1 MGNNNLQRKY
11 SLRKFKGI
19 GLASAVIGVLFANQ
33 SVYANVTSDGKD
45 ETTLVK
51 EFDKVPSSAKTTFT
65 DDQNPTK
72 KVTVDAVADIRYNQL
87 TKANQNTGNPDGT
100 DTIKFTTKATVN
112 YLLEDDKS
120 KLQDSKTV
128 EGESGTINT
137 PYDKK
142 GIAYDTD
149 GKDYRE
155 STVEKTGAVNENTG
169 RKVHLEA
176 NNKVYELVRS
186 EVINSDKAT
195 YEKTK
200 FNDIEAPVSPEGMHN
215 SLGEINYGKITGK
228 VYLVEETSDGHYGK
242 YVEASNIN
250 SDEEAVNAWK
260 NGQATAKDFTKE
272 NVTLKEGDTVLVM
285 DRDTYA
291 HGSGKRIT
299 NTIKYTREK
308 KRVTEFYDKLEEKVV
323 NQQVGLEATYSFY
336 SSTPQSDFSVKVSG
350 EDQIFG
356 TDDDKVVQGDGTMLM
371 VYYPTSSTIK
381 INDQIVYP
389 GKLDLSHASLKE
401 ILKDAQF
408 REYGIINYFEKRA
421 ITEEAKKK
429 VQDKKEELENRI
441 NNIIKLIKENNVQ
454 VGLNQDSIAFL
465 NAKPEILNKIKQ
477 YILSG
482 QELVDGFE
490 ITLNSNSN
498 DLVEYGNIKDVT
510 RTIERKLSYAY
521 PRDKVSSTSGVE
533 VVNYGSGFMVDKTIT
548 TYHKEVDKYTE
559 WKKENPEIET
569 SEDPVYANKGTVSIS
584 DDLSNIHVVNE
595 TSTIEEEE
603 LRKETVTTK
612 EETNYQIKEII
623 TPVRAYKVMGEGK
636 SIVNHYYQLSTK
648 RSETP
653 IKTENTKVGTV
664 TVQYV
669 SSSGEKLKADEI
681 VELNTPYEI
690 TKTYDVFSGT
700 TKVREEKVVETLKPV
715 YDATPKRFNT
725 IIGDKTGFAYEFE
738 AIAYGSAHERS
749 TIDKPQTIVS
759 YVYRFV
765 SKEDP
770 TPVKKE
776 VKSSV
781 IVKYVDAEG
790 NEIKS
795 EEIVKKDAVIKTIYT
810 YFTKSGDKVISTR
823 ERVNYELLPFYST
836 QDKRLNEITTVDGKK
851 YKYQGVYP
859 VSEKFHNVIA
869 ENGILEEGT
878 TTVVYQYVLEP
889 KKVEWAVSENP
900 PILDVPEFE
909 GGVVSVDPPTL
920 EVPEYTGGVVSNE
933 PPVLEVPEFK
943 GGLASE
949 EPPVLDVP
957 EFNGSVNG
965 DLGDSLT
972 LPQLIITKWVDE
984 YGNTLKPADA
994 KKPSVK
1000 GEANE
1005 AFEPGTIE
1013 GYEFVGTIPV
1023 DADGIVTHVF
1033 KKKQAYKPDPKP
1045 EFKPQPEQ
1053 TPEPKPE
1060 EPKKE
1065 EPKTNDVTP
1074 SNEGNEHQTSVP
1086 TNKVEELPQTG
1097 TGQEFAIFG
1106 AAASSILAGLGL
1118 LVPTFKKKEK

>member
-65 DDQNPTK
+65 DNQNPTK

-242 YVEASNIN
+242 FVEATNIK

-272 NVTLKEGDTVLVM
+272 NVTLQKGDTILVL

-291 HGSGKRIT
+291 HKSFNGSGTRTVNT
-299 NTIKYTREK
+299 NNYRREK
-308 KRVTEFYDKLEEKVV
+308 VPATPEFDKVESSEEIKDVNAYPSYALDNETVSGNYVAAGADHNFGTSDDGEVTFNGEQYLLYRYARKLENSLPEVKDTPELDFSKSSLNEIMRYMQSEVFGVLEYFDYYAKTDAERQLIQERRTKLEQNIADTIQMIKNENISMAAAKPDDRYTTGLVFYSPDREKLTAIKKQIESGEKVLDELRLTLKTDEENV
-323 NQQVGLEATYSFY
+323 EQYENKK
-336 SSTPQSDFSVKVSG
+336 DVK
-350 EDQIFG
+350 
-356 TDDDKVVQGDGTMLM
+356 
-371 VYYPTSSTIK
+371 K
-381 INDQIVYP
+381 IT
-389 GKLDLSHASLKE
+389 KE
-401 ILKDAQF
+401 ILLYELNHKDIYGRHYGYPRFSYRTVVSYHKDAESEHYSDWEKVYPEVET
-408 REYGIINYFEKRA
+408 RE
-421 ITEEAKKK
+421 
-429 VQDKKEELENRI
+429 
-441 NNIIKLIKENNVQ
+441 
-454 VGLNQDSIAFL
+454 DS
-465 NAKPEILNKIKQ
+465 
-477 YILSG
+477 
-482 QELVDGFE
+482 
-490 ITLNSNSN
+490 
-498 DLVEYGNIKDVT
+498 
-510 RTIERKLSYAY
+510 
-521 PRDKVSSTSGVE
+521 
-533 VVNYGSGFMVDKTIT
+533 
-548 TYHKEVDKYTE
+548 
-559 WKKENPEIET
+559 
-569 SEDPVYANKGTVSIS
+569 VYANKGVVTIS
-584 DDLSNIHVVNE
+584 DDLSKIKVVNAE
-595 TSTIEEEE
+595 S
-603 LRKETVTTK
+603 TTK
-612 EETNYQIKEII
+612 ETEFTKQDVTTREETDYVVKEII
-623 TPVRAYKVMGEGK
+623 TPVRAYKVMGEDGPV
-636 SIVNHYYQLSTK
+636 VNHYYKMVTR
-648 RSETP
+648 RSENPTH
-653 IKTENTKVGTV
+653 TENTKVGTV

-700 TKVREEKVVETLKPV
+700 TKVGEEKVVETLNPI
-715 YDATPKRFNT
+715 YDAIPKRFNT

-738 AIAYGSAHERS
+738 AIAYGSAPERS

-776 VKSSV
+776 VKGSL

-795 EEIVKKDAVIKTIYT
+795 EEIVKQDAVIKTIYT

-823 ERVNYELLPFYST
+823 ERVNYELLPVYNT
-836 QDKRLNEITTVDGKK
+836 QDKRLNEITTEDGKK
-851 YKYQGVYP
+851 YKYQGIYP

-878 TTVVYQYVLEP
+878 TTVVYQYTLEP
-889 KKVEWAVSENP
+889 KKVEWAVSEKP
-900 PILDVPEFE
+900 PI
-909 GGVVSVDPPTL
+909 
-920 EVPEYTGGVVSNE
+920 
-933 PPVLEVPEFK
+933 LEVPEFK
-943 GGLASE
+943 GGVASE
-949 EPPVLDVP
+949 APPVLKVP
-957 EFNGSVNG
+957 ESKGGVNG
-965 DLGDSLT
+965 ELDDPFT
-972 LPQLIITKWVDE
+972 LPQLIITKWIDE
-984 YGNTLKPADA
+984 YGNNLKPADA
-994 KKPSVK
+994 KNPSAV

-1023 DADGIVTHVF
+1023 DDNGIVTHVF
-1033 KKKQAYKPDPKP
+1033 KKKQAYKPDPKL

-1074 SNEGNEHQTSVP
+1074 SNEGNEQQASVP
-1086 TNKVEELPQTG
+1086 TKKVEELPQTG

-1106 AAASSILAGLGL
+1106 VAASSILAGLGL
-1118 LVPTFKKKEK
+1118 MVPTFKKKEK

>member
-648 RSETP
+648 RSENP

-1065 EPKTNDVTP
+1065 APKTNDVTP

-1086 TNKVEELPQTG
+1086 TNKVEELPKTG

>member
-1 MGNNNLQRKY
+1 MGNNIIQKKY

-19 GLASAVIGVLFANQ
+19 GLASAVIGVLFANTA
-33 SVYANVTSDGKD
+33 VYAEVTSDGKN
-45 ETTLVK
+45 ETTIIN
-51 EFDKVPSSAKTTFT
+51 EGDKIPASVKTTFI
-65 DDQNPTK
+65 DDKNKTK
-72 KVTVDAVADIRYNQL
+72 KVTVDAVVGKVNFIP
-87 TKANQNTGNPDGT
+87 TKANENTGNSDGT
-100 DTIKFTTKATVN
+100 DTIKFKTEATVN

-250 SDEEAVNAWK
+250 NDEEAVNAWK

-381 INDQIVYP
+381 INDEIVYP

-408 REYGIINYFEKRA
+408 REHGIINYFEKRA

-584 DDLSNIHVVNE
+584 DDSSNIHVVNE
-595 TSTIEEEE
+595 SSTIEEEE
-603 LRKETVTTK
+603 LRKKTVTTK

-648 RSETP
+648 RSENP

-700 TKVREEKVVETLKPV
+700 TKVGEEKVVETLNPI

-738 AIAYGSAHERS
+738 AIAYGSEPES
-749 TIDKPQTIVS
+749 SVIDKDKTIVS

-770 TPVKKE
+770 TPVKEE

-790 NEIKS
+790 NEIKP

-823 ERVNYELLPFYST
+823 ERVNYELLPVYYT
-836 QDKRLNEITTVDGKK
+836 QDKRLNEITTADGKK

-878 TTVVYQYVLEP
+878 TTVVYQYALEP

-920 EVPEYTGGVVSNE
+920 EVSEYTGGVVSNE

-1013 GYEFVGTIPV
+1013 GYEFIGTIPV

-1074 SNEGNEHQTSVP
+1074 SNEGNEQQASVP
-1086 TNKVEELPQTG
+1086 TKKVEELPQTG

>member
-1 MGNNNLQRKY
+1 MGNNIIQKKY

-19 GLASAVIGVLFANQ
+19 GLASAVIGVLFANTA
-33 SVYANVTSDGKD
+33 VYAEVTSDGKN
-45 ETTLVK
+45 ETTIIN
-51 EFDKVPSSAKTTFT
+51 EGDKIPASVKTTFI
-65 DDQNPTK
+65 DDKNKTK
-72 KVTVDAVADIRYNQL
+72 KVTVDAVVGKVNFIP
-87 TKANQNTGNPDGT
+87 TKANENTGNSDGT
-100 DTIKFTTKATVN
+100 DTIKFKTEATVN

-155 STVEKTGAVNENTG
+155 STVEKTGAINENTG
-169 RKVHLEA
+169 REVHLKA

-186 EVINSDKAT
+186 EVISSDKAT

-215 SLGEINYGKITGK
+215 NLGEINYGKITGK

-381 INDQIVYP
+381 INDEIVYP

-408 REYGIINYFEKRA
+408 REHGIINYFEKRA

-482 QELVDGFE
+482 QKLVDGFE

-533 VVNYGSGFMVDKTIT
+533 VVNYGSGFLVDKTIT

-559 WKKENPEIET
+559 WENPEIET
-569 SEDPVYANKGTVSIS
+569 SKDPVYANKGTVSIS
-584 DDLSNIHVVNE
+584 DDSSNIHVVNE
-595 TSTIEEEE
+595 SSTIEEEE
-603 LRKETVTTK
+603 LRKKTVTTK

-648 RSETP
+648 RSENP

-700 TKVREEKVVETLKPV
+700 TKVGEEKVVETLKPV

-738 AIAYGSAHERS
+738 AIAYGSAYERS

-790 NEIKS
+790 NEIKP

-823 ERVNYELLPFYST
+823 ERVNYELLPIYNT
-836 QDKRLNEITTVDGKK
+836 QDKRLNEITTEDGKK
-851 YKYQGVYP
+851 YKYQGIYP

-889 KKVEWAVSENP
+889 KKVEWAVSEKP
-900 PILDVPEFE
+900 PI
-909 GGVVSVDPPTL
+909 
-920 EVPEYTGGVVSNE
+920 
-933 PPVLEVPEFK
+933 LEVPEFK
-943 GGLASE
+943 GGVASE
-949 EPPVLDVP
+949 QPPVLGVP

-965 DLGDSLT
+965 ELDDPLT

-984 YGNTLKPADA
+984 YGNELKPTDA
-994 KKPSVK
+994 KKPSVE

-1013 GYEFVGTIPV
+1013 GYEFVETIPV
-1023 DADGIVTHVF
+1023 DANGIVIHVF
-1033 KKKQAYKPDPKP
+1033 KKKQAYKPEPKP
-1045 EFKPQPEQ
+1045 EPKQEP
-1053 TPEPKPE
+1053 TPEPKPEPKKE

-1086 TNKVEELPQTG
+1086 TKKVEELPQTG
-1097 TGQEFAIFG
+1097 TGQELAIFG

-1118 LVPTFKKKEK
+1118 VIPGKQKKE

>member
-1 MGNNNLQRKY
+1 MGNNIIQKKY

-19 GLASAVIGVLFANQ
+19 GLASAVIGVLFANTA
-33 SVYANVTSDGKD
+33 VYAEVTSDGKN
-45 ETTLVK
+45 ETTIIN
-51 EFDKVPSSAKTTFT
+51 EGDKIPASVKTTFI
-65 DDQNPTK
+65 DDKNKTK
-72 KVTVDAVADIRYNQL
+72 KVTVDAVVGKVNFIP
-87 TKANQNTGNPDGT
+87 TKANENTGNSDGT
-100 DTIKFTTKATVN
+100 DTIKFKTEATVN

-648 RSETP
+648 RSENP
-653 IKTENTKVGTV
+653 IKTENTKVGAV

-1065 EPKTNDVTP
+1065 APKTNDVTP

-1086 TNKVEELPQTG
+1086 TNKVEELPKTG

>member
-1 MGNNNLQRKY
+1 MGNNIIQKKY

-19 GLASAVIGVLFANQ
+19 GLASAVIGVLFANTA
-33 SVYANVTSDGKD
+33 VYAEVTSDGKN
-45 ETTLVK
+45 ETTIIN
-51 EFDKVPSSAKTTFT
+51 EGDKIPASVKTTFI
-65 DDQNPTK
+65 DDKNKTK
-72 KVTVDAVADIRYNQL
+72 KVTVDAVVGKVNFIP
-87 TKANQNTGNPDGT
+87 TKANENTGNSDGT
-100 DTIKFTTKATVN
+100 DTIKFKTEATVN

-155 STVEKTGAVNENTG
+155 STVEKTGAINENTG
-169 RKVHLEA
+169 RKVHLKA

-186 EVINSDKAT
+186 EVISSDKAT

-215 SLGEINYGKITGK
+215 NLGEINYGKITGK

-381 INDQIVYP
+381 INDEIVYP

-408 REYGIINYFEKRA
+408 REHGIINYFEKRA

-482 QELVDGFE
+482 QKLVDGFE

-584 DDLSNIHVVNE
+584 DDSSNIHVVNE
-595 TSTIEEEE
+595 SSTIEEEE
-603 LRKETVTTK
+603 LRKKTVTTK

-648 RSETP
+648 RSENP

-700 TKVREEKVVETLKPV
+700 TKVGEEKVVETLKPI

-738 AIAYGSAHERS
+738 AIAYGSAYERS

-790 NEIKS
+790 NEIKP

-869 ENGILEEGT
+869 ENGVLEEGT

-1074 SNEGNEHQTSVP
+1074 SNEGNEEQASVP
-1086 TNKVEELPQTG
+1086 TKKVEELPQTG

-1106 AAASSILAGLGL
+1106 VAASSILAGLGL
-1118 LVPTFKKKEK
+1118 MVPTFKKKEK

>member
-1 MGNNNLQRKY
+1 MGNNIIQKKY

-19 GLASAVIGVLFANQ
+19 GLASAVIGVLFANTA
-33 SVYANVTSDGKD
+33 VYAEVTSDGKN
-45 ETTLVK
+45 ETTIIN
-51 EFDKVPSSAKTTFT
+51 EGDKIPASVKTTFI
-65 DDQNPTK
+65 DDKNKTK
-72 KVTVDAVADIRYNQL
+72 KVTVDAVVGKVNFIP
-87 TKANQNTGNPDGT
+87 TKANENTGNSDGT
-100 DTIKFTTKATVN
+100 DTIKFKTEATVN

-648 RSETP
+648 RSENP

>member
-1 MGNNNLQRKY
+1 MGNNIIQKKY

-19 GLASAVIGVLFANQ
+19 GLASAVIGVLFANTA
-33 SVYANVTSDGKD
+33 VYAEVTSDGKN
-45 ETTLVK
+45 ETTIIN
-51 EFDKVPSSAKTTFT
+51 EGDKIPASVKTTFI
-65 DDQNPTK
+65 DDKNKTK
-72 KVTVDAVADIRYNQL
+72 KVTVDAVVGKVNFIP
-87 TKANQNTGNPDGT
+87 TKANENTGNSDGT
-100 DTIKFTTKATVN
+100 DTIKFKTEATVN

-155 STVEKTGAVNENTG
+155 STVEKTGAINENTG
-169 RKVHLEA
+169 RKVHLKA

-186 EVINSDKAT
+186 EVISSDKAT

-215 SLGEINYGKITGK
+215 NLGEINYGKITGK

-381 INDQIVYP
+381 INDEIVYP

-408 REYGIINYFEKRA
+408 REHGIINYFEKRA

-482 QELVDGFE
+482 QKLVDGFE

-584 DDLSNIHVVNE
+584 DDSSNIHVVNE
-595 TSTIEEEE
+595 SSTIEEEE
-603 LRKETVTTK
+603 LRKKTVTTK

-648 RSETP
+648 RSENP

-700 TKVREEKVVETLKPV
+700 TKVGEEKVVETLKPI

-738 AIAYGSAHERS
+738 AIAYGSAYERS

-790 NEIKS
+790 NEIKP

-869 ENGILEEGT
+869 ENGVLEEGT

-1074 SNEGNEHQTSVP
+1074 SNEGNEEQASVP
-1086 TNKVEELPQTG
+1086 TKKVEELPQTG

>member
-1 MGNNNLQRKY
+1 MGNNIIQKKY

-19 GLASAVIGVLFANQ
+19 GLASAVIGVLFANTA
-33 SVYANVTSDGKD
+33 VYAEVTSDGKN
-45 ETTLVK
+45 ETTIIN
-51 EFDKVPSSAKTTFT
+51 EGDKIPASVKTTFI
-65 DDQNPTK
+65 DDKNKTK
-72 KVTVDAVADIRYNQL
+72 KVTVDAVVGKVNFIP
-87 TKANQNTGNPDGT
+87 TKANENTGNSDGT
-100 DTIKFTTKATVN
+100 DTIKFKTEATVN

-169 RKVHLEA
+169 REVHLEA
-176 NNKVYELVRS
+176 NKKVYELVRS

-242 YVEASNIN
+242 YVEASEVS
-250 SDEEAVNAWK
+250 SDEDAVAKWK

-291 HGSGKRIT
+291 HGSGTRIT

-356 TDDDKVVQGDGTMLM
+356 TDDDKVVQGDRTMLM

-381 INDQIVYP
+381 INDEIVYP

-408 REYGIINYFEKRA
+408 REHGIINYFEKRA

-533 VVNYGSGFMVDKTIT
+533 VVNYGSGFLVDKTIT

-559 WKKENPEIET
+559 WENPEIET
-569 SEDPVYANKGTVSIS
+569 SKDPVYANKGTVSIS
-584 DDLSNIHVVNE
+584 DDSSNIHVVNE
-595 TSTIEEEE
+595 SSTIEEEE
-603 LRKETVTTK
+603 LRKKTVTTK

-648 RSETP
+648 RSENP

-700 TKVREEKVVETLKPV
+700 TKVGEEKVVETLKPV

-776 VKSSV
+776 VKGSLV
-781 IVKYVDAEG
+781 VKYVDNQG
-790 NEIKS
+790 NEIKP
-795 EEIVKKDAVIKTIYT
+795 EEIVKKDVVIKTIYT
-810 YFTKSGDKVISTR
+810 YFTKSGDKVTPTR
-823 ERVNYELLPFYST
+823 EDVKYALSAVYNT
-836 QDKRLNEITTVDGKK
+836 QEKRLNEITTEDGKK

-859 VSEKFHNVIA
+859 VSEKFHNVSA
-869 ENGILEEGT
+869 EIGILKEGT
-878 TTVVYQYVLEP
+878 NTVVYQYVLEP
-889 KKVEWAVSENP
+889 KKVEWAVS
-900 PILDVPEFE
+900 
-909 GGVVSVDPPTL
+909 
-920 EVPEYTGGVVSNE
+920 NE
-933 PPVLEVPEFK
+933 PPVLEIPEFK
-943 GGLASE
+943 GGVPSE
-949 EPPVLDVP
+949 VPRVLEVP
-957 EFNGSVNG
+957 ESKGGVNG
-965 DLGDSLT
+965 ELDDPLT

-994 KKPSVK
+994 KNPSVK

-1033 KKKQAYKPDPKP
+1033 KKKQAD
-1045 EFKPQPEQ
+1045 
-1053 TPEPKPE
+1053 KPE

-1065 EPKTNDVTP
+1065 EPKINDVTP

-1086 TNKVEELPQTG
+1086 TKKVEELPQTG
-1097 TGQEFAIFG
+1097 TGQEFTIFG

-1118 LVPTFKKKEK
+1118 MVPTFKKKEK

>member
-1 MGNNNLQRKY
+1 MRNKEIQKKY

-19 GLASAVIGVLFANQ
+19 GLASAVIGLFFANTA
-33 SVYANVTSDGKD
+33 VYAEVTSDGKD
-45 ETTLVK
+45 ETTIIN
-51 EFDKVPSSAKTTFT
+51 EGDKIPASVKTTFI
-65 DDQNPTK
+65 DDKNKTK
-72 KVTVDAVADIRYNQL
+72 KVTVDAVVGKVNFIP
-87 TKANQNTGNPDGT
+87 TKANENTGNPDGT
-100 DTIKFTTKATVN
+100 DTIKFKTKATVN
-112 YLLEDDKS
+112 YLLEDDNS

-155 STVEKTGAVNENTG
+155 STLEKTGTVNEYTG
-169 RKVHLEA
+169 REVHLEA
-176 NNKVYELVRS
+176 NNKAYELVRS
-186 EVINSDKAT
+186 EVVGKDKAT
-195 YEKTK
+195 YDKTK

-215 SLGEINYGKITGK
+215 NIGEINYGKITGK

-242 YVEASNIN
+242 FVEATNIK
-250 SDEEAVNAWK
+250 SDKEAVDAWK
-260 NGQATAKDFTKE
+260 KGQATAKDFTKE

-291 HGSGKRIT
+291 HGSGTRT
-299 NTIKYTREK
+299 VNTINYRK
-308 KRVTEFYDKLEEKVV
+308 EKV
-323 NQQVGLEATYSFY
+323 
-336 SSTPQSDFSVKVSG
+336 P
-350 EDQIFG
+350 
-356 TDDDKVVQGDGTMLM
+356 
-371 VYYPTSSTIK
+371 
-381 INDQIVYP
+381 
-389 GKLDLSHASLKE
+389 
-401 ILKDAQF
+401 
-408 REYGIINYFEKRA
+408 
-421 ITEEAKKK
+421 
-429 VQDKKEELENRI
+429 
-441 NNIIKLIKENNVQ
+441 
-454 VGLNQDSIAFL
+454 
-465 NAKPEILNKIKQ
+465 AKPEYNRVESNEETKDVNAYPTYALDNETV
-477 YILSG
+477 SG
-482 QELVDGFE
+482 NYVTAGPDHNFGTSDDGE
-490 ITLNSNSN
+490 ITFNREQYLLYRYATKLENSLPEVKDTPELDFSKSSLNEIMRYMQSEIFGVLDYFDYYAKTDAERQLIQERRTKLEQNIADTIQMIKNENISMAAAKP
-498 DLVEYGNIKDVT
+498 DDRYTTGLVFYSPDKEKLTAIKKQIESGEKVLDELTLTLKTDEENVEQYQNQKNVKKITKKILLYELNHKDIYGHH
-510 RTIERKLSYAY
+510 YGY
-521 PRDKVSSTSGVE
+521 PRFSYRTVVS
-533 VVNYGSGFMVDKTIT
+533 
-548 TYHKEVDKYTE
+548 YHKDEEKEHYSDWEKEYPEV
-559 WKKENPEIET
+559 ET
-569 SEDPVYANKGTVSIS
+569 REDSVYANKGIVTIS
-584 DDLSNIHVVNE
+584 DDLSNIKVVNAE
-595 TSTIEEEE
+595 S
-603 LRKETVTTK
+603 TTK
-612 EETNYQIKEII
+612 ETEFTKQDVTTSEATDYVVKEII
-623 TPVRAYKVMGEGK
+623 TPVRAYKVMGEDGPV
-636 SIVNHYYQLSTK
+636 VNHYYKMVTR
-648 RSETP
+648 RSENPTH
-653 IKTENTKVGTV
+653 IENTKVGTV

-700 TKVREEKVVETLKPV
+700 TKVGEEKVVETLKPI

-738 AIAYGSAHERS
+738 AIAYGSAYERS

-790 NEIKS
+790 NEIKP

-869 ENGILEEGT
+869 ENGVLEEGT

-909 GGVVSVDPPTL
+909 GGVISIEPPIL
-920 EVPEYTGGVVSNE
+920 EVPEYTGE
-933 PPVLEVPEFK
+933 Q
-943 GGLASE
+943 
-949 EPPVLDVP
+949 PPVLDIP

-965 DLGDSLT
+965 DLDDSLT
-972 LPQLIITKWVDE
+972 LPQLMITKWVDE

-994 KKPSVK
+994 KIPSVV

-1005 AFEPGTIE
+1005 AFEPGMVE
-1013 GYEFVGTIPV
+1013 GYEFVKTLPV
-1023 DADGIVTHVF
+1023 DNNGIVTHVF
-1033 KKKQAYKPDPKP
+1033 KKNQAYKP
-1045 EFKPQPEQ
+1045 
-1053 TPEPKPE
+1053 E
-1060 EPKKE
+1060 EPEKE

-1074 SNEGNEHQTSVP
+1074 SNEENEHKTSVP
-1086 TNKVEELPQTG
+1086 IKKLEKLPQTG

-1118 LVPTFKKKEK
+1118 VIPGKQKKE

>member
-1 MGNNNLQRKY
+1 MGNNIIQKKY

-19 GLASAVIGVLFANQ
+19 GLASAVIGLFFANQ

-51 EFDKVPSSAKTTFT
+51 EFDKVSSRAKTTFT

-72 KVTVDAVADIRYNQL
+72 KVTVDAVADIRYNQP

-155 STVEKTGAVNENTG
+155 STVEKKGAVNENTG

-250 SDEEAVNAWK
+250 NDEEAVNAWK

-381 INDQIVYP
+381 INDEIVYP

-408 REYGIINYFEKRA
+408 REHGIINYFEKRA

-584 DDLSNIHVVNE
+584 DDSSNIHVVNE
-595 TSTIEEEE
+595 SSTIEEEE
-603 LRKETVTTK
+603 LRKKTVTTK

-648 RSETP
+648 RSENP

-700 TKVREEKVVETLKPV
+700 TKVGEEKVVETLNPI

-738 AIAYGSAHERS
+738 AIAYGSEPES
-749 TIDKPQTIVS
+749 SVIDKDKTIVS

-770 TPVKKE
+770 TPVKEE

-790 NEIKS
+790 NEIKP

-823 ERVNYELLPFYST
+823 ERVNYELLPVYYT
-836 QDKRLNEITTVDGKK
+836 QDKRLNEITTADGKK

-878 TTVVYQYVLEP
+878 TTVVYQYALEP

-920 EVPEYTGGVVSNE
+920 EVSEYTGGVVSNE

-1013 GYEFVGTIPV
+1013 GYEFIGTIPV

-1074 SNEGNEHQTSVP
+1074 SNEGNEQQASVP
-1086 TNKVEELPQTG
+1086 TKKVEELPQTG

>member
-1 MGNNNLQRKY
+1 M
-11 SLRKFKGI
+11 
-19 GLASAVIGVLFANQ
+19 
-33 SVYANVTSDGKD
+33 
-45 ETTLVK
+45 
-51 EFDKVPSSAKTTFT
+51 
-65 DDQNPTK
+65 
-72 KVTVDAVADIRYNQL
+72 
-87 TKANQNTGNPDGT
+87 
-100 DTIKFTTKATVN
+100 
-112 YLLEDDKS
+112 
-120 KLQDSKTV
+120 
-128 EGESGTINT
+128 
-137 PYDKK
+137 
-142 GIAYDTD
+142 
-149 GKDYRE
+149 
-155 STVEKTGAVNENTG
+155 
-169 RKVHLEA
+169 
-176 NNKVYELVRS
+176 
-186 EVINSDKAT
+186 
-195 YEKTK
+195 
-200 FNDIEAPVSPEGMHN
+200 
-215 SLGEINYGKITGK
+215 
-228 VYLVEETSDGHYGK
+228 
-242 YVEASNIN
+242 
-250 SDEEAVNAWK
+250 
-260 NGQATAKDFTKE
+260 
-272 NVTLKEGDTVLVM
+272 TLKEGDTVLVM

-648 RSETP
+648 RSENP

>member
-1 MGNNNLQRKY
+1 MGNNIIQKKY

-19 GLASAVIGVLFANQ
+19 GLASAVIGVLFANTA
-33 SVYANVTSDGKD
+33 VYAEVTSDGKN
-45 ETTLVK
+45 ETTIIN
-51 EFDKVPSSAKTTFT
+51 EGDKIPASVKTTFI
-65 DDQNPTK
+65 DDKNKTK
-72 KVTVDAVADIRYNQL
+72 KVTVDAVVGKVNFIP
-87 TKANQNTGNPDGT
+87 TKANENTGNPDGT
-100 DTIKFTTKATVN
+100 DTIKFKTKATVN
-112 YLLEDDKS
+112 YLLEDDNS

-215 SLGEINYGKITGK
+215 NLGEINYGKITGK

-250 SDEEAVNAWK
+250 SDAEAVNAWK

-381 INDQIVYP
+381 INDEIVYP

-408 REYGIINYFEKRA
+408 REHGIINYFEKRA

-482 QELVDGFE
+482 QKLVDGFE

-569 SEDPVYANKGTVSIS
+569 SEDSVYANKGTVSIS

-648 RSETP
+648 RSENP

-700 TKVREEKVVETLKPV
+700 TKVGEEKVVETLKPV

-823 ERVNYELLPFYST
+823 ERVNYELLPVYNT

-878 TTVVYQYVLEP
+878 TTVVYQYALEP

-1053 TPEPKPE
+1053 TPEPKTE

-1065 EPKTNDVTP
+1065 EPKINDVTP

-1086 TNKVEELPQTG
+1086 TKKVEELPQTG
-1097 TGQEFAIFG
+1097 TGYEFAIFG

-1118 LVPTFKKKEK
+1118 MVPTFKKKEK

>member
-1 MGNNNLQRKY
+1 MGNNIIQKKY

-19 GLASAVIGVLFANQ
+19 GLASAVIGVLFANTA
-33 SVYANVTSDGKD
+33 VYAEVTSDGKN
-45 ETTLVK
+45 ETTIIN
-51 EFDKVPSSAKTTFT
+51 EGDKIPASVKTTFI
-65 DDQNPTK
+65 DDKNKTK
-72 KVTVDAVADIRYNQL
+72 KVTVDAVVGKVNFIP
-87 TKANQNTGNPDGT
+87 TKANENTGNPDGT

-648 RSETP
+648 RSENP

>member
-648 RSETP
+648 RSENP

>member
-1 MGNNNLQRKY
+1 MGNNIIQKKY

-19 GLASAVIGVLFANQ
+19 GLASAVIGVLFANTA
-33 SVYANVTSDGKD
+33 VYAEVTSDGKN
-45 ETTLVK
+45 ETTIIN
-51 EFDKVPSSAKTTFT
+51 EGDKIPASVKTTFI
-65 DDQNPTK
+65 DDKNKTK
-72 KVTVDAVADIRYNQL
+72 KVTVDAVVGKVNFIP
-87 TKANQNTGNPDGT
+87 TKANENTGNSDGT
-100 DTIKFTTKATVN
+100 DTIKFKTEATVN

-155 STVEKTGAVNENTG
+155 STVEKTGAINENTG
-169 RKVHLEA
+169 REVHLKA

-186 EVINSDKAT
+186 EVISSDKAT

-215 SLGEINYGKITGK
+215 NLGEINYGKITGK

-381 INDQIVYP
+381 INDEIVYP

-408 REYGIINYFEKRA
+408 REHGIINYFEKRA

-482 QELVDGFE
+482 QKLVDGFE

-533 VVNYGSGFMVDKTIT
+533 VVNYGSGFLVDKTIT

-559 WKKENPEIET
+559 WENPEIET
-569 SEDPVYANKGTVSIS
+569 SKDPVYANKGTVSIS
-584 DDLSNIHVVNE
+584 DDSSNIHVVNE
-595 TSTIEEEE
+595 SSTIEEEE
-603 LRKETVTTK
+603 LRKKTVTTK

-648 RSETP
+648 RSENP

-700 TKVREEKVVETLKPV
+700 TKVGEEKVVETLKPV

-738 AIAYGSAHERS
+738 AIAYGSAPES
-749 TIDKPQTIVS
+749 SVIDKDKTIVR
-759 YVYRFV
+759 YVYRYV

-776 VKSSV
+776 VKGSV
-781 IVKYVDAEG
+781 VVKYVDAEG
-790 NEIKS
+790 NEIKP

-823 ERVNYELLPFYST
+823 ERVDYGLPPVYYT
-836 QDKRLNEITTVDGKK
+836 QDKRLNEITTEDGKK

-878 TTVVYQYVLEP
+878 TTVVYQYTLEP
-889 KKVEWAVSENP
+889 KKVEWAVSEKP
-900 PILDVPEFE
+900 PI
-909 GGVVSVDPPTL
+909 
-920 EVPEYTGGVVSNE
+920 
-933 PPVLEVPEFK
+933 LEVPEFK
-943 GGLASE
+943 GGVASE
-949 EPPVLDVP
+949 APPVLKVP
-957 EFNGSVNG
+957 ESKGGVNG
-965 DLGDSLT
+965 ELDDPFT
-972 LPQLIITKWVDE
+972 LPQLIITKWIDE
-984 YGNTLKPADA
+984 YGNNLKPADA
-994 KKPSVK
+994 KNPSAV

-1023 DADGIVTHVF
+1023 DDNGIVTHVF
-1033 KKKQAYKPDPKP
+1033 KKKQAYKPDPKL

-1065 EPKTNDVTP
+1065 ETKTNDVTP
-1074 SNEGNEHQTSVP
+1074 SNEGNEQQASVP
-1086 TNKVEELPQTG
+1086 TKKVEELPQTG

-1106 AAASSILAGLGL
+1106 VAASSILAGLGL
-1118 LVPTFKKKEK
+1118 MVPTFKKKEK

>member
-1 MGNNNLQRKY
+1 MGNNIIQKKY

-19 GLASAVIGVLFANQ
+19 GLASAVIGVLFANTA
-33 SVYANVTSDGKD
+33 VYAEVTSDGKN
-45 ETTLVK
+45 ETTIIN
-51 EFDKVPSSAKTTFT
+51 EGDKIPASVKTTFI
-65 DDQNPTK
+65 DDKNKTK
-72 KVTVDAVADIRYNQL
+72 KVTVDAVVGKVNFIP
-87 TKANQNTGNPDGT
+87 TKANENTGNSDGT
-100 DTIKFTTKATVN
+100 DTIKFKTEATVN

-155 STVEKTGAVNENTG
+155 STVEKTGAINENTG
-169 RKVHLEA
+169 REVHLKA

-186 EVINSDKAT
+186 EVISSDKAT

-215 SLGEINYGKITGK
+215 NLGEINYGKITGK
-228 VYLVEETSDGHYGK
+228 VYLVEETTDGKYGK
-242 YVEASNIN
+242 FVEATNIK

-260 NGQATAKDFTKE
+260 NGQATAKEFSKA

-291 HGSGKRIT
+291 HGSGTRTVNT
-299 NTIKYTREK
+299 NNYRREK
-308 KRVTEFYDKLEEKVV
+308 VPATPEFDKVESSEEIKDVNAYPSYALDNETVSGNYVAAGADHNFGTSDDGEVTFNGEQYLLYRYARKLENSLPEVKDTPELDFSKSSLNEIMRYMQSEVFGVLEYFDYYAKTDAERQLIQERRTKLEQNIADTIQMIKNENISMAAAKPDDRYTTGLVFYSPDREKLTAIKKQIESGEKVLDELRLTLKTDEENV
-323 NQQVGLEATYSFY
+323 EQYENKK
-336 SSTPQSDFSVKVSG
+336 DVK
-350 EDQIFG
+350 
-356 TDDDKVVQGDGTMLM
+356 
-371 VYYPTSSTIK
+371 K
-381 INDQIVYP
+381 IT
-389 GKLDLSHASLKE
+389 KE
-401 ILKDAQF
+401 ILLYELNHKDIYGRHYGYPRFSYRTVVSYHKDAESEHYSDWEKVYPEVET
-408 REYGIINYFEKRA
+408 RE
-421 ITEEAKKK
+421 
-429 VQDKKEELENRI
+429 
-441 NNIIKLIKENNVQ
+441 
-454 VGLNQDSIAFL
+454 DS
-465 NAKPEILNKIKQ
+465 
-477 YILSG
+477 
-482 QELVDGFE
+482 
-490 ITLNSNSN
+490 
-498 DLVEYGNIKDVT
+498 
-510 RTIERKLSYAY
+510 
-521 PRDKVSSTSGVE
+521 
-533 VVNYGSGFMVDKTIT
+533 
-548 TYHKEVDKYTE
+548 
-559 WKKENPEIET
+559 
-569 SEDPVYANKGTVSIS
+569 VYANKGVVTIS
-584 DDLSNIHVVNE
+584 DDLSKIKVVNAE
-595 TSTIEEEE
+595 S
-603 LRKETVTTK
+603 TTK
-612 EETNYQIKEII
+612 ETEFTKQDVTTREETDYVVKEII
-623 TPVRAYKVMGEGK
+623 TPVRAYKVMGEDGPV
-636 SIVNHYYQLSTK
+636 VNHYYKMVTR
-648 RSETP
+648 RSENPTH
-653 IKTENTKVGTV
+653 TENTKVGTV

-700 TKVREEKVVETLKPV
+700 IKVGEEKVVETLNPI
-715 YDATPKRFNT
+715 YDAIPKRFDT

-738 AIAYGSAHERS
+738 AIAYGSAPEKS

-776 VKSSV
+776 VKGSV
-781 IVKYVDAEG
+781 IVKYVDSEG

-795 EEIVKKDAVIKTIYT
+795 EEIVKQDAVIKTIYT

-869 ENGILEEGT
+869 ENGVLEEGT

-1074 SNEGNEHQTSVP
+1074 LNEGNEEQASVP
-1086 TNKVEELPQTG
+1086 TKKVEELPQTG

-1106 AAASSILAGLGL
+1106 VAASSILAGLGL
-1118 LVPTFKKKEK
+1118 MVPTFKKKEK

>member
-1 MGNNNLQRKY
+1 MGNNKLQRKY

-19 GLASAVIGVLFANQ
+19 GLASAVIGVLFANTA
-33 SVYANVTSDGKD
+33 VYAEVTSDGKN
-45 ETTLVK
+45 ETTIIN
-51 EFDKVPSSAKTTFT
+51 EGDKIPASVKTTFI
-65 DDQNPTK
+65 DDKNKTK
-72 KVTVDAVADIRYNQL
+72 KVTVDAVVGKVNFIP
-87 TKANQNTGNPDGT
+87 TKANENTGNSDGT
-100 DTIKFTTKATVN
+100 DTIKFKTEATVN
-112 YLLEDDKS
+112 YLLEDGKS

-169 RKVHLEA
+169 REVRLEA

-215 SLGEINYGKITGK
+215 NLGEINYGKITGK

-242 YVEASNIN
+242 YVEASEVS
-250 SDEEAVNAWK
+250 SDEDAVAKWK

-291 HGSGKRIT
+291 HGSGTRIT

-356 TDDDKVVQGDGTMLM
+356 TDDDKVVQGDRTMLM

-381 INDQIVYP
+381 INDEIVYP

-408 REYGIINYFEKRA
+408 REHGIINYFEKRA

-533 VVNYGSGFMVDKTIT
+533 VVNYGSGFLVDKTIT

-559 WKKENPEIET
+559 WENPEIET
-569 SEDPVYANKGTVSIS
+569 SKDPVYANKGTVSIS
-584 DDLSNIHVVNE
+584 DDSSNIHVVNE
-595 TSTIEEEE
+595 SSTIEEEE
-603 LRKETVTTK
+603 LRKKTVTTK

-648 RSETP
+648 RSENP

-700 TKVREEKVVETLKPV
+700 TKVGEEKVVETLKPV

-790 NEIKS
+790 NEIKP

-823 ERVNYELLPFYST
+823 ERVNYELLPVYYT
-836 QDKRLNEITTVDGKK
+836 QDKRLNEITTADGKK

-878 TTVVYQYVLEP
+878 TTVVYQYALEP
-889 KKVEWAVSENP
+889 KKVEWAVSENL

-1074 SNEGNEHQTSVP
+1074 SNEGNEQQASVP
-1086 TNKVEELPQTG
+1086 TKKVEELPQTG

>member
-1 MGNNNLQRKY
+1 MGNNIIQKKY

-19 GLASAVIGVLFANQ
+19 GLASAVIGVLFANTA
-33 SVYANVTSDGKD
+33 VYAEVTSDGKN
-45 ETTLVK
+45 ETTIIN
-51 EFDKVPSSAKTTFT
+51 EGDKIPASVKTTFI
-65 DDQNPTK
+65 DDKNKTK
-72 KVTVDAVADIRYNQL
+72 KVTVDAVVGKVNFIP
-87 TKANQNTGNPDGT
+87 TKANENTGNSDGT

-186 EVINSDKAT
+186 EVISSDKAT

-408 REYGIINYFEKRA
+408 REHGIINYFEKRA

-533 VVNYGSGFMVDKTIT
+533 VVNYGSGFLVDKTIT

-559 WKKENPEIET
+559 WENPEIET
-569 SEDPVYANKGTVSIS
+569 SKDPVYANKGTVSIS

-648 RSETP
+648 RSENP

-738 AIAYGSAHERS
+738 AIAYGSAYERS

-869 ENGILEEGT
+869 ENGVLEEGT

-1106 AAASSILAGLGL
+1106 VAASSILAGLGL
-1118 LVPTFKKKEK
+1118 MVPTFKKKEK

>member
-1 MGNNNLQRKY
+1 MGNNIIQKKY

-19 GLASAVIGVLFANQ
+19 GLASAVIGLFFANQ

-51 EFDKVPSSAKTTFT
+51 EFDKVSSRAKTTFT

-72 KVTVDAVADIRYNQL
+72 KVTVDAVADIRYNQP

-155 STVEKTGAVNENTG
+155 STVEKKGAVNENTG

-250 SDEEAVNAWK
+250 NDEEAVNAWK

-381 INDQIVYP
+381 INDEIVYP

-408 REYGIINYFEKRA
+408 REHGIINYFEKRA

-584 DDLSNIHVVNE
+584 DDSSNIHVVNE
-595 TSTIEEEE
+595 SSTIEEEE
-603 LRKETVTTK
+603 LRKKTVTTK

-648 RSETP
+648 RSENP

-700 TKVREEKVVETLKPV
+700 TKVGEEKVVETLNPI

-738 AIAYGSAHERS
+738 AIAYGSEPES
-749 TIDKPQTIVS
+749 SVIDKDKTIVS

-770 TPVKKE
+770 TPVKEE

-790 NEIKS
+790 NEIKP

-823 ERVNYELLPFYST
+823 ERVNYELLPVYYT
-836 QDKRLNEITTVDGKK
+836 QDKRLNEITTADGKK

-878 TTVVYQYVLEP
+878 TTVVYQYALEP

-920 EVPEYTGGVVSNE
+920 EVSEYTGGVASNE

-1013 GYEFVGTIPV
+1013 GYEFIGTIPV

-1074 SNEGNEHQTSVP
+1074 SNEGNEQQASVP
-1086 TNKVEELPQTG
+1086 TKKVEELPQTG

>member
-1 MGNNNLQRKY
+1 MGNNNLQKKY

-19 GLASAVIGVLFANQ
+19 GLASAVIGIFFANQ
-33 SVYANVTSDGKD
+33 SVYANVTANGKD
-45 ETTLVK
+45 ETTIVS
-51 EFDKVPSSAKTTFT
+51 EFDKVPSRAKTTFT

-72 KVTVDAVADIRYNQL
+72 KVTVDAVADIRYKKP
-87 TKANQNTGNPDGT
+87 TKANYNTGDADGT
-100 DTIKFTTKATVN
+100 DSIKYHSEATVN
-112 YLLEDDKS
+112 YLLESDKS
-120 KLQDSKTV
+120 KLQDSKVV
-128 EGESGTINT
+128 EGERATVTT

-155 STVEKTGAVNENTG
+155 SSVEKTGEAVTENSG
-169 RKVHLEA
+169 KEEKIKA
-176 NNKVYELVRS
+176 NDKEYTLVRS
-186 EVINSDKAT
+186 EVVGKDKAT

-215 SLGEINYGKITGK
+215 NLGEINYGKITGK

-291 HGSGKRIT
+291 HGSGTRIT

-356 TDDDKVVQGDGTMLM
+356 TDDDKVVQGDRTMLM

-381 INDQIVYP
+381 INDEIVYP

-408 REYGIINYFEKRA
+408 REHGIINYFEKRA

-533 VVNYGSGFMVDKTIT
+533 VVNYGSGFLVDKTIT

-559 WKKENPEIET
+559 WENPEIET
-569 SEDPVYANKGTVSIS
+569 SKDPVYANKGTVSIS
-584 DDLSNIHVVNE
+584 DDSSNIHVVNE
-595 TSTIEEEE
+595 SSTIEEEE
-603 LRKETVTTK
+603 LRKKTVTTK

-648 RSETP
+648 RSENP

-700 TKVREEKVVETLKPV
+700 TKVGEEKVVETLKPV

-790 NEIKS
+790 NEIKP

-823 ERVNYELLPFYST
+823 ERVNYELLPVYYT
-836 QDKRLNEITTVDGKK
+836 QDKRLNEITTADGKK

-878 TTVVYQYVLEP
+878 TTVVYQYALEP

-1013 GYEFVGTIPV
+1013 GYEFIGTIPV

-1074 SNEGNEHQTSVP
+1074 SNEGNEQQASVP
-1086 TNKVEELPQTG
+1086 TKKVEELPQTG

>member
-1 MGNNNLQRKY
+1 MGNNIIQKKY

-19 GLASAVIGVLFANQ
+19 GLASAVIGVLFANTA
-33 SVYANVTSDGKD
+33 VYAEVTSDGKN
-45 ETTLVK
+45 ETTIIN
-51 EFDKVPSSAKTTFT
+51 EGDKIPASVKTTFI
-65 DDQNPTK
+65 DDKNKTK
-72 KVTVDAVADIRYNQL
+72 KVTVDAVVGKVNFIP
-87 TKANQNTGNPDGT
+87 TKANENTGNSDGT
-100 DTIKFTTKATVN
+100 DTIKFKTEATVN

-155 STVEKTGAVNENTG
+155 STVEKTGTVNENTG
-169 RKVHLEA
+169 REVHLEA
-176 NNKVYELVRS
+176 NNKAYELVRS
-186 EVINSDKAT
+186 EVISSDKAT

-215 SLGEINYGKITGK
+215 NLGEINYGKITGK

-648 RSETP
+648 RSENP

-1086 TNKVEELPQTG
+1086 TNKVEELPKTG

>member
-648 RSETP
+648 RSENP

-836 QDKRLNEITTVDGKK
+836 QDKRLKEITTGDGKK

>member
-1 MGNNNLQRKY
+1 MGNNIIQKKY

-19 GLASAVIGVLFANQ
+19 GLASAVIGVLFANTA
-33 SVYANVTSDGKD
+33 VYAEVTSDGKN
-45 ETTLVK
+45 ETTIIN
-51 EFDKVPSSAKTTFT
+51 EGDKIPASVKTTFI
-65 DDQNPTK
+65 DDKNKTK
-72 KVTVDAVADIRYNQL
+72 KVTVDAVVGKVNFIP
-87 TKANQNTGNPDGT
+87 TKANENTGNSDGT
-100 DTIKFTTKATVN
+100 DTIKFKTEATVN

-215 SLGEINYGKITGK
+215 NLGEINYGKITGK

-648 RSETP
+648 RSENP
-653 IKTENTKVGTV
+653 IKTENTKVGAV

-1065 EPKTNDVTP
+1065 APKTNDVTP

-1086 TNKVEELPQTG
+1086 TNKVEELPKTG

>member
-1 MGNNNLQRKY
+1 MGNNIIQKKY

-19 GLASAVIGVLFANQ
+19 GLASAVIGVLFANTA
-33 SVYANVTSDGKD
+33 VYAEVTSDGKN
-45 ETTLVK
+45 ETTIIN
-51 EFDKVPSSAKTTFT
+51 EGDKIPASVKTTFI
-65 DDQNPTK
+65 DDKNKTK
-72 KVTVDAVADIRYNQL
+72 KVTVDAVVGKVNFIP
-87 TKANQNTGNPDGT
+87 TKANENTGNSDGT
-100 DTIKFTTKATVN
+100 DTIKFKTEATVN
-112 YLLEDDKS
+112 YLLEDGKS

-169 RKVHLEA
+169 REVRLEA

-215 SLGEINYGKITGK
+215 NLGEINYGKITGK

-242 YVEASNIN
+242 YVEASEVS
-250 SDEEAVNAWK
+250 SDEDAVAKWK

-291 HGSGKRIT
+291 HGSGTRIT

-356 TDDDKVVQGDGTMLM
+356 TDDDKVVQGDRTMLM

-381 INDQIVYP
+381 INDEIVYP

-408 REYGIINYFEKRA
+408 REHGIINYFEKRA

-533 VVNYGSGFMVDKTIT
+533 VVNYGSGFLVDKTIT

-559 WKKENPEIET
+559 WENPEIET
-569 SEDPVYANKGTVSIS
+569 SKDPVYANKGTVSIS
-584 DDLSNIHVVNE
+584 DDSSNIHVVNE
-595 TSTIEEEE
+595 SSTIEEEE
-603 LRKETVTTK
+603 LRKKTVTTK

-648 RSETP
+648 RSENP

-700 TKVREEKVVETLKPV
+700 TKVGEEKVVETLNPI

-776 VKSSV
+776 VKGSV

-795 EEIVKKDAVIKTIYT
+795 EEIVKQDAVIKTIYT

-823 ERVNYELLPFYST
+823 ERVNYELLPVYNT
-836 QDKRLNEITTVDGKK
+836 QDKRLNEITTADGKK

-878 TTVVYQYVLEP
+878 TTVVYQYALEP

-1013 GYEFVGTIPV
+1013 GYEFIGTIPV

-1074 SNEGNEHQTSVP
+1074 SNEGNEQQASVP
-1086 TNKVEELPQTG
+1086 TKKVEELPQTG